1 MRNQGGAYKTSANFS
16 HLGMSDHAIAQMIA
30 KEEHNPGLKDA
41 PAAPPTSITSI
52 YKTPTYKTNLFVPT
66 YDLWSNKYKYGNEIY
81 KRDSK
86 HDRLLLWALDLISVQ
101 FPIKKHGEVK
111 EMISSVIKREIN
123 AYATENA
130 IKNEIRKVI
139 KFEID
144 SNKESKKES
153 DKDKKISELQQQ
165 LSDLNDKLNKL
176 IELNFTKKS
185 KKKKKSKR

>member
-1 MRNQGGAYKTSANFS
+1 MRNRGGKYKDSANFS
-16 HLGMSDHAIAQMIA
+16 HLGLSDHAIAHMIA

-41 PAAPPTSITSI
+41 PVSLPPKPTSITSI
-52 YKTPTYKTNLFVPT
+52 YKTPTYKTNLFVPP

-144 SNKESKKES
+144 SNKESQKES

-165 LSDLNDKLNKL
+165 LSDLNDKINKL
-176 IELNFTKKS
+176 IELNSKKS
-185 KKKKKSKR
+185 KKK